1 MNILF
6 LDLSSKST
14 GWCLSSEKGEMLK
27 WGLIPISG
35 DNTLERIKQM
45 TDKIV
50 DLIKENS
57 VGKIVAEDV
66 HPEAYGN
73 KSHTERVLMWLQ
85 GSVALGAHS
94 IDTNID
100 YDFIEFIN
108 SSSWRKL
115 LGMKLG
121 PKVKRVALKQ
131 ADIEFVK
138 NKYGIVANDDV
149 CDAICLYTAYF
160 TKPQEEYNWE

>member
-1 MNILF
+1 
-6 LDLSSKST
+6 
-14 GWCLSSEKGEMLK
+14 MLK
-27 WGLIPISG
+27 WGLIPITG
-35 DNTLERIKQM
+35 ANTLARIQQM
-45 TDKIV
+45 TNKIV
-50 DLIKENS
+50 DLIKEND

-66 HPEAYGN
+66 HPEAYGQ

-94 IDTNID
+94 TNENID
-100 YDFIEFIN
+100 YDFIEFMN
-108 SSSWRKL
+108 SSTWRKL
-115 LGMKLG
+115 IGIKVG

-160 TKPQEEYNWE
+160 TKPEVDYDWS

>member
-6 LDLSSKST
+6 LDLSSRST
-14 GWCLSSEKGEMLK
+14 GWCLSTEKGEMLK
-27 WGLIPISG
+27 WGLIPIKG
-35 DNTLERIKQM
+35 DNTLERVQQM
-45 TDKIV
+45 TDEIV
-50 DLIKENS
+50 KLIKEND
-57 VGKIVAEDV
+57 VCKIVAEDV
-66 HPEAYGN
+66 HPESYGV
-73 KSHTERVLMWLQ
+73 KSHTERMLMWLQ

-94 IDTNID
+94 TNASID
-100 YDFIEFIN
+100 YDFIEFMN

-121 PKVKRVALKQ
+121 PKVKRTALKQ
-131 ADIEFVK
+131 ADIDYVK

-160 TKPQEEYNWE
+160 TKEQEEYNWE